1 MHHLMLDIE
10 TLGTKPGCV
19 ITQIACIPF
28 TEDGPGPESTWFR
41 ANIDIT
47 TYGHNFHIDAAT
59 LKWAI
64 EKGVPILR
72 DNQIDAALAL
82 LDLANFIARRVK
94 DDNRVKIW
102 ANSPTFDCE
111 ILEAAWRR
119 FDIQVPW
126 HYWHCLDYR
135 TEMWRDPRRAEPAA
149 HDATQ
154 DCLDQIA
161 RLVAKWKADA
171 ATRALA
177 YSPNISDPSDKSDMS
192 DAFDTCTP

>member
-10 TLGTKPGCV
+10 TLGIKPGCI
-19 ITQIACIPF
+19 ITQAACVPF
-28 TEDGPGPESTWFR
+28 TEDGPGPPATWFQ

-47 TYGHNFHIDAAT
+47 SYGHTFHIDAAT
-59 LKWAI
+59 LKWTI

-72 DNQIDAALAL
+72 DNAVDAALAL
-82 LDLANFIARRVK
+82 LNLSNWIAARTTA
-94 DDNRVKIW
+94 DNRVKIW

-119 FDIQVPW
+119 FDIAVPW
-126 HYWHCLDYR
+126 KFWQLLDYR
-135 TEMWRDPRRAEPAA
+135 TEMWREPRRELPAA

-161 RLVAKWKADA
+161 RLVSKWKADA
-171 ATRALA
+171 ATRASSALV
-177 YSPNISDPSDKSDMS
+177 S
-192 DAFDTCTP
+192 